1 MFGSRAYVQKLVQDV
16 RSSYWFIPSA
26 LVFAALLLSELTQ
39 WIDHNPDMLPVGL
52 PDDFLDT
59 QVDGARQTLAV
70 IAQSII
76 GVTGVMFS
84 ITMVAVSF
92 ASGNFGPRL
101 IGNFMRDRGNQI
113 SLGVLISSFVYCL
126 MILRAVQSSGSDGL
140 ESFVPQYSM
149 LVALMLMLMSVGT
162 LIYFLHH
169 IPETINVS
177 NISADLGRRLENRI
191 ERLIDNHADRNEE
204 PAQVPA
210 KDAVETELSL
220 GHAGYIQQLD
230 LDALSDM
237 AEQNDWVIDVNVDIG
252 GFVSSH
258 ETVLTVHSASA
269 PTPEMCDKV
278 CACFAVGE
286 EQTEAQDITFMID
299 QLVEMAARALS
310 PGVNDPFTAINCLNW
325 LRNGLST
332 ALQYKG
338 GLHPTSRPRV
348 QYRSLTVLQLLNISF
363 RAAAPYCM
371 ADKMA
376 RDHWMFCVRSLLD
389 AAMGED
395 KRNVSKLLEDF
406 DKHYPEAD

>member
-1 MFGSRAYVQKLVQDV
+1 MFGSRAYVLKIAQDV
-16 RSSYWFIPSA
+16 RSSYWFIPST

-39 WIDHNPDMLPVGL
+39 FIDHNPDVLPLAL

-101 IGNFMRDRGNQI
+101 IGNFMRDRGNQV
-113 SLGVLISSFVYCL
+113 SLGILISSFVYAL
-126 MILRAVQSSGSDGL
+126 MILRAVQSSGADGL

-149 LVALMLMLMSVGT
+149 LVALLLTLLSVST

-177 NISADLGRRLENRI
+177 NISAALGRRLAGGI
-191 ERLIDNHADRNEE
+191 ERIIDNHADRTAE
-204 PAQVPA
+204 PVEVPA
-210 KDAVETELSL
+210 KDATATELSL
-220 GHAGYIQQLD
+220 GQAGYIQQLD
-230 LDALSDM
+230 LAGLCTL
-237 AEQNDWVIDVNVDIG
+237 AEENDWVIDVAVEIG
-252 GFVSSH
+252 SFVSVH
-258 ETVLTVHSASA
+258 ETVLTIHSASA
-269 PTPEMCDKV
+269 PTAEQCDKL
-278 CACFAVGE
+278 CSSFAVGE

-325 LRNGLST
+325 LRNGISV
-332 ALQYKG
+332 ALQHKG
-338 GLHPTSRPRV
+338 GLNPVSRPRV
-348 QYRSLTVLQLLNISF
+348 QYRSLTLKHLLDISF

-376 RDHWMFCVRSLLD
+376 RDHWMFCLRSLLD
-389 AAMGED
+389 AATGD
-395 KRNVSKLLEDF
+395 HKKTVAALLKDF
-406 DKHYPEAD
+406 SGD

>member
-1 MFGSRAYVQKLVQDV
+1 MFGSRAYILKFVQDV
-16 RSSYWFIPSA
+16 RSSYWFIPST
-26 LVFAALLLSELTQ
+26 LVVVALLLSELTQ
-39 WIDHNPDMLPVGL
+39 WIDHNPDILPIAL
-52 PDDFLDT
+52 PDYFLNT

-113 SLGVLISSFVYCL
+113 SLGLLISSFVYTL
-126 MILRAVQSSGSDGL
+126 MILRAVQSSGADGL

-149 LVALMLMLMSVGT
+149 VAAILLTLMSVGT

-177 NISADLGRRLENRI
+177 NISAALGRRLASAI
-191 ERLIDNHADRNEE
+191 ERIIETHADREPE
-204 PAQVPA
+204 PATTPA
-210 KDAVETELSL
+210 KDAVVTELRL
-220 GHAGYIQQLD
+220 GRAGYIQQLD
-230 LDALSDM
+230 LDSL
-237 AEQNDWVIDVNVDIG
+237 AETAEEHDWVLAVHVEIG
-252 GFVSSH
+252 SFVSAY

-269 PTPEMCDKV
+269 PTPEICNKV
-278 CACFAVGE
+278 CSNFAVGE
-286 EQTEAQDITFMID
+286 EQTEAQDVTFMID

-310 PGVNDPFTAINCLNW
+310 PGVNDPFTALNCLNW
-325 LRNGLST
+325 MRNGIDT

-338 GLHPTSRPRV
+338 GLHPVQRARI
-348 QYRSLTVLQLLNISF
+348 QYRSLTLEHLLNISF
-363 RAAAPYCM
+363 RASAPYCM

-376 RDHWMFCVRSLLD
+376 RDHWMFCMRSLLD
-389 AAMGED
+389 AASGD
-395 KRNVSKLLEDF
+395 HRKTVAKLLKDF
-406 DKHYPEAD
+406 EST

>member
-1 MFGSRAYVQKLVQDV
+1 MFGSRAYVLKIAQDV
-16 RSSYWFIPSA
+16 RSSYWFIPST
-26 LVFAALLLSELTQ
+26 LVVAALLLSELTQ
-39 WIDHNPDMLPVGL
+39 WIDHNPDMLPATL

-101 IGNFMRDRGNQI
+101 IGNFMRDKGNQI
-113 SLGVLISSFVYCL
+113 SLGVLISSFVYAL
-126 MILRAVQSSGSDGL
+126 MILRSVQSSGDNGL

-149 LVALMLMLMSVGT
+149 LVAILLMLMSVGT

-177 NISADLGRRLENRI
+177 NISASLGRRLAQGI
-191 ERLIDNHADRNEE
+191 ERIIDTHANRTQQPSED
-204 PAQVPA
+204 PA

-220 GHAGYIQQLD
+220 GRAGYVQQLD
-230 LDALSDM
+230 LSGLSKL
-237 AEQNDWVIDVNVDIG
+237 AEDNDWVINVTVKIG
-252 GFVSSH
+252 SFVSSH
-258 ETVLTVHSASA
+258 ETILTVHSASA
-269 PTPEMCDKV
+269 PTPEQCDQL
-278 CACFAVGE
+278 CSNFAVGE

-325 LRNGLST
+325 LRNGIGV

-338 GLHPTSRPRV
+338 GLNPVSRSRV
-348 QYRSLTVLQLLNISF
+348 HYRSVTLEHLLNISF

-371 ADKMA
+371 SDQMA
-376 RDHWMFCVRSLLD
+376 REHWMFCVRSLLD
-389 AAMGED
+389 TASGDHKKSVAT
-395 KRNVSKLLEDF
+395 LLKDF
-406 DKHYPEAD
+406 EKA